1 MSLSSRKLSGQKS
14 IFRFEEP
21 SSSSSKNTV
30 VTSTYGV
37 AGIDQIS
44 IDNTAN
50 THEVFL
56 KIFNS
61 SSVTL
66 GSVDPYIRLHCPAGV
81 KKYYSFFGLALTAL
95 TFVTTKEARY
105 SANTDPTNAVGI
117 VILANAG

>member
-21 SSSSSKNTV
+21 SSSSTKNTV
-30 VTSTYGV
+30 VVATYDV

-44 IDNTAN
+44 IDNTSN

-56 KIFNS
+56 KLFNS
-61 SSVTL
+61 SDVTL
-66 GSVDPYIRLHCPAGV
+66 GSVDPSVRLHCPAG
-81 KKYYSFFGLALTAL
+81 KKKSYTFTGLAMTAL

-105 SANTDPTNAVGI
+105 SGNTDPTNSVD
-117 VILANAG
+117 VILAHV

>member
-1 MSLSSRKLSGQKS
+1 MSLSSSKLSGQKS

-21 SSSSSKNTV
+21 SSSSTKNTV
-30 VTSTYGV
+30 VVATYAV
-37 AGIDQIS
+37 AGVDQIS
-44 IDNTAN
+44 IDNSAN

-66 GSVDPYIRLHCPAGV
+66 GSVDPYVRLHCPAGK
-81 KKYYSFFGLALTAL
+81 KKYYTFTGLALTAL

-105 SANTDPTNAVGI
+105 SANTDATNDVGV
-117 VILANAG
+117 VILAHA